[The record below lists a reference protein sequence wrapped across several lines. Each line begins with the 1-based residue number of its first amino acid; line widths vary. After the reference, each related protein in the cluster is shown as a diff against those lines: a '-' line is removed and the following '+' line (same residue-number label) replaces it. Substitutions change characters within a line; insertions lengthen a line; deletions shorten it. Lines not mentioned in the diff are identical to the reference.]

1 MRQAPAARSTAG
13 AQQLSKAVEEVRKR
27 ERRIFWG
34 VNVATGRKQA
44 PCTESF
50 AKEAAQRKARRGKPD
65 LQRAEYEESANDL
78 PKITTAVKLHAA
90 LQQTEEHSD
99 VTLSQVRR
107 AVTEANKRE
116 QPEAVE
122 EERRIRRSIQRGLS
136 GTQPA
141 AYAATLERKRK
152 AREARRPE
160 AEARAAERAQK
171 RARRKADVRVAQWWY
186 DMCRQDEEAARVG
199 DSDDLW
205 YLHERRLDAGCALR
219 IARCPLTSETPRW
232 KWAESA
238 IGPYTFIQ
246 KFGSHA
252 DWQHE
257 SRCPTCARPQTHPT
271 LQVRRER
278 L

>member
-1 MRQAPAARSTAG
+1 MVKLPSLVAQMRQRTAPLSVPPRVDKTEFDSDESYKSYMKDRRKAQERLREFNRPHRVRQAPAARSTAG

-171 RARRKADVRVAQWWY
+171 RAH
-186 DMCRQDEEAARVG
+186 C
-199 DSDDLW
+199 
-205 YLHERRLDAGCALR
+205 
-219 IARCPLTSETPRW
+219 T
-232 KWAESA
+232 
-238 IGPYTFIQ
+238 
-246 KFGSHA
+246 
-252 DWQHE
+252 
-257 SRCPTCARPQTHPT
+257 
-271 LQVRRER
+271 
-278 L
+278 